1 MLFYAFPKQTL
12 TDDEMVS
19 NQVPP
24 QKQSE
29 NMLQGLRDGSGMSL
43 LGLIAIKTN
52 QIKLWPQLFV
62 ATNV

>member
-52 QIKLWPQLFV
+52 QIKLWPQLFI

>member
-1 MLFYAFPKQTL
+1 VLFYAFPKQAL
-12 TDDEMVS
+12 TVGEIVS

-52 QIKLWPQLFV
+52 QIKLWPPLFI